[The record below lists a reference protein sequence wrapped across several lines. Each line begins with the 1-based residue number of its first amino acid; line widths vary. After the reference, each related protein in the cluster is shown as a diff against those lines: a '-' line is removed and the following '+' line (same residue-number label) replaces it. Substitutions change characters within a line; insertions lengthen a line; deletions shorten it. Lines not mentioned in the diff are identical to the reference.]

1 MSDGIRESI
10 SEVENLEKAVI
21 DSYKAHYK
29 RSSKSEDNGKTKTL
43 FKGLNERR
51 NRQHKSNSNDD
62 SEMPPRKK
70 IAKETADEN
79 EAKPLDENDI
89 DHVDNTVES
98 AISSS
103 PSNKRRRRRPTVTTE
118 FEEKERIKNRKM
130 FGIICGT
137 LAAFQREE
145 EERKKSEAIK
155 TEEEEGDDEGNK
167 SDDDGEE
174 GESSDDD
181 TMETEEEREE
191 RVKEEEEKEQK
202 AIKAR
207 CELNRKL
214 AERFNSTKTT
224 PKLFWATAELLSKLS
239 K

>member
-21 DSYKAHYK
+21 GSYKARYK
-29 RSSKSEDNGKTKTL
+29 RSSKSDDNGKTKTL

-70 IAKETADEN
+70 VAKETADES
-79 EAKPLDENDI
+79 EPKPLDENDI
-89 DHVDNTVES
+89 DHVDSTVES
-98 AISSS
+98 AISSI

-118 FEEKERIKNRKM
+118 FDEKERSKNRKM

-145 EERKKSEAIK
+145 EERKKSKPIK
-155 TEEEEGDDEGNK
+155 TEEERDDEENNI
-167 SDDDGEE
+167 SDNDGEE

-181 TMETEEEREE
+181 TMETEEERDK
-191 RVKEEEEKEQK
+191 RVKEEEETEQRV
-202 AIKAR
+202 IKAR

-224 PKLFWATAELLSKLS
+224 PKLFWATTELLSKLS